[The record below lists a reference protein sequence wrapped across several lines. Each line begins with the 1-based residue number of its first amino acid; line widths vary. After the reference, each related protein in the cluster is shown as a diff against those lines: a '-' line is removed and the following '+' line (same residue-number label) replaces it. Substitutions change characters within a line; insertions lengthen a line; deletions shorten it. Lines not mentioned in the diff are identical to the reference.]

1 VAFAYRIGVDENG
14 LGARL
19 GPLVVTAVL
28 ARVDDA
34 GRATLGRRLP
44 KRLARDLGDSKQLVS
59 HRDVRLGEAW
69 ARALSSGAA
78 ASPGELFAELS
89 LDSASTLTEPC
100 PNHVAEQCWSTDEEH
115 FNADDALCARLGAHR
130 ARLAERGVTLL
141 AARSSVV
148 CTRRL
153 NDARAQ
159 GLSRFTSDLNAMER
173 LVLELREHAGAEV
186 HAVCGKVGGMRD
198 YEKFFGPLAG
208 RLHTEIEAR
217 RALSAYYFPG
227 LGRLDFA
234 QDADGRDP
242 LVMLA
247 SLVGKYVRELLMAR
261 VSRYYAAPEPPS
273 GYNDPLT
280 ARFVD
285 ATALTR
291 HRRRVPPTCFERDG
305 ADVALGS
312 QRRPARAR
320 QRDA

>member
-1 VAFAYRIGVDENG
+1 MAFAYRIGVDENG

-28 ARVDDA
+28 ARVNDA
-34 GRATLGRRLP
+34 GRAALGRRLP
-44 KRLARDLGDSKQLVS
+44 KSLARDLGDSKQLVS
-59 HRDVRLGEAW
+59 HGDVRLGEAW
-69 ARALSSGAA
+69 ARALVAPEVETPA
-78 ASPGELFAELS
+78 ELFAKLS
-89 LDSASTLTEPC
+89 LDSASALTEIC
-100 PNHVAEQCWSTDEEH
+100 PSHVAGQCWSSDGER
-115 FNADDALCARLGAHR
+115 FGADDELCTRLAAHR
-130 ARLAERGVTLL
+130 SRLERRGVTLV
-141 AARSSVV
+141 AALSSVV

-159 GLSRFTSDLNAMER
+159 GASRFTCDLNAMER
-173 LVLELREHAGAEV
+173 LVLALREHAGAEV

-217 RALSAYYFPG
+217 RALSAYSFPG
-227 LGRLDFA
+227 LGQLDFV
-234 QDADGRDP
+234 QDADARDP

-261 VSRYYAAPEPPS
+261 VSRYYPGDESPS

-280 ARFVD
+280 ARFVE

-291 HRRRVPPTCFERDG
+291 RKRRVPSTCFERQG
-305 ADVALGS
+305 ADVPAGS
-312 QRRPARAR
+312 RARAR